1 MSALRDFYE
10 LAKGI
15 VSKTIPNY
23 VQIDRH
29 RVLEHDST
37 LQDVSNSWVGYRIP
51 SFARQ
56 MREFVETKVRPE
68 SPQMVPV
75 CMRWIEDF
83 ADRFTDQFQH
93 LDRDKYWNKEENLR
107 SSGADWYRY
116 ASDGDMLIAGLAGD
130 IGVWE
135 TDEELDKRSFRAQQ
149 QDLYDVYKTIGDVR
163 KGPYIELER
172 HSERATEKA
181 AHERAKQEWAE
192 RRQREEEEEE
202 AKKKLSGGGGGFRST
217 YRQWKPYRQPK
228 PYRVS
233 FF

>member
-75 CMRWIEDF
+75 CMNWIEDF

-93 LDRDKYWNKEENLR
+93 LDRDENWNKEENLR
-107 SSGADWYRY
+107 SSGRDWDRY
-116 ASDGDMLIAGLAGD
+116 ASDGDRLLASLTGD

-135 TDEELDKRSFRAQQ
+135 TDEERDKRSFRAQQ

-172 HSERATEKA
+172 HSERAAEKA

-192 RRQREEEEEE
+192 RRQKEKEEEEEEEE
-202 AKKKLSGGGGGFRST
+202 AKKKLSGGGGFRS
-217 YRQWKPYRQPK
+217 